1 MGKVQSIQV
10 LRALAVM
17 AVVQAHVFTT
27 GRGTSGVDLFF
38 VISGFIIA
46 RVSSDRPPVTFVKAR
61 LWRIL
66 PVYWLAALPYV
77 AWPILYGTPDW
88 AKIAATVTLWPV
100 WGGTYQQ
107 PLLPVAWS
115 LYFEMLFYAAVAL
128 WLAGKRLAAGA
139 AALVVVAALVVPGPV
154 TAFLLSPIIIEF
166 LAGFALARVRSF
178 RLALLAL
185 IIGLIWLF
193 TPERSFEGVTMLDG
207 STAWLRLAMYGVPAS
222 LIVYGALG
230 LESWFAEPWAKP
242 IVLVGDASYSIYL
255 THLMAVRALAEWS
268 APVRLLAA
276 LALGLACYFTIERT
290 LGRPP
295 SPRKRLVASP
305 ASDLRPSA
313 PGKANGALTSS
324 L

>member
-17 AVVQAHVFTT
+17 AVVSAHVFAT

-46 RVSSDRPPVTFVKAR
+46 RVSSDRPATSFVKAR

-88 AKIAATVTLWPV
+88 AKTAATISLWPV
-100 WGGTYQQ
+100 WGGAYQQ

-128 WLAGKRLAAGA
+128 WLTGRRWAIGAGALIVA
-139 AALVVVAALVVPGPV
+139 AALIVPGPA

-166 LAGFALARVRSF
+166 LAGFALARLRRF
-178 RLALLAL
+178 RFALPAL
-185 IIGLIWLF
+185 IVGLVLLF
-193 TPERSFEGVTMLDG
+193 TPERSFEGGTMLDG
-207 STAWLRLAMYGVPAS
+207 STAWLRLVMYGVPAS

-230 LESWFAEPWAKP
+230 LERWFAEAWAKP
-242 IVLVGDASYSIYL
+242 LVLIGDASYSIYL
-255 THLMAVRALAEWS
+255 THLMAVRGLADWS
-268 APVRLLAA
+268 APARLLAA
-276 LALGLACYFTIERT
+276 IALGLACYFTIERT

-295 SPRKRLVASP
+295 SPRKRP
-305 ASDLRPSA
+305 AA
-313 PGKANGALTSS
+313 PPAIDPHPAFAGEG
-324 L
+324 

>member
-17 AVVQAHVFTT
+17 AVVYAHVFTT

-46 RVSSDRPPVTFVKAR
+46 RVSSDRPPATFIKAR

-88 AKIAATVTLWPV
+88 AKVAATISLWPV
-100 WGGTYQQ
+100 WGGAYQQ

-128 WLAGKRLAAGA
+128 WLTGKRWALGAAVLVVA
-139 AALVVVAALVVPGPV
+139 AALVTPGPT
-154 TAFLLSPIIIEF
+154 TAFLLSPIILEF
-166 LAGFALARVRSF
+166 VAGSALARVRSF
-178 RLALLAL
+178 RLALPAL
-185 IIGLIWLF
+185 ILGLVLLF
-193 TPERSFEGVTMLDG
+193 GPERSFEGVTMLDG

-230 LESWFAEPWAKP
+230 LERWFAEPWAKP
-242 IVLVGDASYSIYL
+242 LVLIGDASYSIYL
-255 THLMAVRALAEWS
+255 THLMAVRGLADWS
-268 APVRLLAA
+268 APLRMLAA
-276 LALGLACYFTIERT
+276 IALGLACYFTIERT

-295 SPRKRLVASP
+295 APRRKVVAP
-305 ASDLRPSA
+305 AIDSRP
-313 PGKANGALTSS
+313 ALAGEG
-324 L
+324 

>member
-17 AVVQAHVFTT
+17 AVVYAHVFTT
-27 GRGTSGVDLFF
+27 GRGTAGVDLFF

-46 RVSSDRPPVTFVKAR
+46 RVSSDRPAATFVKAR

-88 AKIAATVTLWPV
+88 AKIAATISLWPV
-100 WGGTYQQ
+100 WGGAYQQ

-128 WLAGKRLAAGA
+128 WLIGKRWAIGA
-139 AALVVVAALVVPGPV
+139 AVLAVVAAVVTPGPA
-154 TAFLLSPIIIEF
+154 TAFLLSPIILEF
-166 LAGFALARVRSF
+166 VAGFALARVGSF
-178 RLALLAL
+178 RLALPAL
-185 IIGLIWLF
+185 ILGLVLLF
-193 TPERSFEGVTMLDG
+193 APERSFEGVTMLDG
-207 STAWLRLAMYGVPAS
+207 STAWLRLAMYGVPSS

-230 LESWFAEPWAKP
+230 LERWFAEPWARP
-242 IVLVGDASYSIYL
+242 LVFIGDASYSIYL
-255 THLMAVRALAEWS
+255 THLMATRGLADWS
-268 APVRLLAA
+268 APARMLAA
-276 LALGLACYFTIERT
+276 IVLGLACYFTIERT

-295 SPRKRLVASP
+295 SPRKRP
-305 ASDLRPSA
+305 AVPPAIDSRP
-313 PGKANGALTSS
+313 ALAGEG
-324 L
+324 

>member
-17 AVVQAHVFTT
+17 AVVYAHVFVT

-46 RVSSDRPPVTFVKAR
+46 RVSSDRPPATFVKAR

-88 AKIAATVTLWPV
+88 AKIAATVSLWPV
-100 WGGTYQQ
+100 WGGTYQE

-128 WLAGKRLAAGA
+128 WLTGKRWAIGA
-139 AALVVVAALVVPGPV
+139 AALAVAAALVIPGPA

-166 LAGFALARVRSF
+166 LAGFALARVRRF
-178 RLALLAL
+178 RFALPVL
-185 IIGLIWLF
+185 IVGLVLLF
-193 TPERSFEGVTMLDG
+193 TPEQSFAGVTMLD
-207 STAWLRLAMYGVPAS
+207 SSSAWLRLAMYGVPAS

-230 LESWFAEPWAKP
+230 LERWFAELWAKP
-242 IVLVGDASYSIYL
+242 LVLIGDASYSIYL
-255 THLMAVRALAEWS
+255 THLMAVRGLADWS
-268 APVRLLAA
+268 APARMLAA
-276 LALGLACYFTIERT
+276 IALGLACYFTIERT

-295 SPRKRLVASP
+295 SPRKRP
-305 ASDLRPSA
+305 AAPAAIDSRP
-313 PGKANGALTSS
+313 ALAGEG
-324 L
+324 

>member
-17 AVVQAHVFTT
+17 AVVYAHAFAT

-46 RVSSDRPPVTFVKAR
+46 RVSSDRPAASFVKAR

-88 AKIAATVTLWPV
+88 AKIAATISLWPV
-100 WGGTYQQ
+100 WGGTYQE

-128 WLAGKRLAAGA
+128 WLTGRRWAIGAAVLAVA
-139 AALVVVAALVVPGPV
+139 AALVAPGPV
-154 TAFLLSPIIIEF
+154 SAFLLSPIIIEF
-166 LAGFALARVRSF
+166 LAGFALARVRNF
-178 RLALLAL
+178 RFALPAL
-185 IIGLIWLF
+185 IIGLVWLF
-193 TPERSFEGVTMLDG
+193 IPERSFAGVTMLDS

-230 LESWFAEPWAKP
+230 LERWFAEPWARP
-242 IVLVGDASYSIYL
+242 FVIIGDASYSIYL
-255 THLMAVRALAEWS
+255 THLMAVRGLGDWPAPARMLVALT
-268 APVRLLAA
+268 V
-276 LALGLACYFTIERT
+276 GLACYFAIERT

-295 SPRKRLVASP
+295 SPRKRP
-305 ASDLRPSA
+305 AAPAVLDSRP
-313 PGKANGALTSS
+313 ALAGEG
-324 L
+324 